1 MSYASG
7 KHAFG
12 ICDICGHRTRYL
24 EMRSQVVNESTT
36 GLRVC
41 PDCFDPDH
49 PQLQVGKYLV
59 TDNQVLEHPRPKEPV
74 PAGDVWV
81 PPWEL

>member
-1 MSYASG
+1 MSFASG
-7 KHAFG
+7 KFASG
-12 ICDICGHRTRYL
+12 ICDICGHRVKYL
-24 EMRSQVVNESTT
+24 EMRSQIVNEATT

-41 PDCFDPDH
+41 PDCFDVDH

-59 TDNQVLEHPRPKEPV
+59 TDSQALEFPRPKETVV
-74 PAGDVWV
+74 PGTAWV